1 MKTSKNSIIRRLQRY
16 QGKLKKILV
25 SKDLTNK
32 SAILVNSFP
41 KSGTHLLKQVFEPLG
56 FDDYLQHPSSLP
68 SFPHKVNDVDNDLK
82 NMERIVQ
89 NELMCAHF
97 FSRDELITYL
107 LNHNVIHFFIYRDPR
122 DVVLSE
128 VNYLTNM
135 NKLHGLHK
143 FFKELKNEDERIK
156 FGILGNEYINTGLP
170 FPNIKERFDWYSK
183 WLSVNNCY
191 CVRFEDLVSPLSQKK
206 VIKGI
211 IQHLHMKKA
220 NHTLSV
226 EEMIK
231 LSTLGINPKGSHTFR
246 EGGGKGKWQ
255 SNFNETHKSLFKE
268 VTKNL
273 LIDLGYEKDIN
284 W

>member
-68 SFPHKVNDVDNDLK
+68 SFPH
-82 NMERIVQ
+82 RINNVKSDIAKIKRVVQ

-97 FSRDELITYL
+97 FARDELIEYISRI
-107 LNHNVIHFFIYRDPR
+107 NIVHFFIYRDPR

-128 VNYLTNM
+128 VHYLTEM
-135 NKLHGLHK
+135 NKHHALHK
-143 FFKELKNEDERIK
+143 FFKNIKTEEERIK
-156 FGILGNEYINTGLP
+156 FAMMGNDYLDTRLP
-170 FPNIKERFDWYSK
+170 FPNIKERVLWYK
-183 WLSVNNCY
+183 EWIKNKNCF
-191 CVRFEDLVSPLSQKK
+191 CIKFEDLVNPITQDEI
-206 VIKGI
+206 IKQI
-211 IQHLHMKKA
+211 ILHLIDSKA
-220 NHTLSV
+220 LKMTLK
-226 EEMIK
+226 EGRA
-231 LSTLGINPKGSHTFR
+231 LAFNGINPNKSHTYR
-246 EGGGKGKWQ
+246 VGGGKNKWK
-255 SNFNETHKSLFKE
+255 SKFTDEHKQLFKS
-268 VTKNL
+268 VAGDL
-273 LIDLGYEKDIN
+273 LIDLGYETDLN